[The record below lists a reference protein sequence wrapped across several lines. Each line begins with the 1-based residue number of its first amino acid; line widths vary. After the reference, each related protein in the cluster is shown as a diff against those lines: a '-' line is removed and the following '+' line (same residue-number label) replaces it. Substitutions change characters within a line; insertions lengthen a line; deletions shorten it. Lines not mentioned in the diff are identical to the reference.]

1 MAEDNKKLL
10 TEAEAQQ
17 IAEKFLLAK
26 YYESKIDFSD
36 NQLINKDDAQIYQL
50 QGKITMQSRGSIDH
64 FVMHKTANKHDF
76 KIVIDAYQGR
86 VLSYEF
92 I

>member
-1 MAEDNKKLL
+1 MVEDKRLL

-26 YYESKIDFSD
+26 YFKSRVDFSD
-36 NQLINKDDAQIYQL
+36 SQLIVKDGAQIYQL
-50 QGKITMQSRGSIDH
+50 QGKITMQSRGSLDRFIGP
-64 FVMHKTANKHDF
+64 KTANKYDF
-76 KIVIDAYQGR
+76 KIEIDAQEGQ

-92 I
+92 T

>member
-1 MAEDNKKLL
+1 MVEDKRLL

-26 YYESKIDFSD
+26 YFQSRVDFSD
-36 NQLINKDDAQIYQL
+36 SRLIVKGDAQVYQL
-50 QGKITMQSRGSIDH
+50 QGKITMQSRGSLDR
-64 FVMHKTANKHDF
+64 FVTSKTANKYDF
-76 KIVIDAYQGR
+76 KVEIDAQQGH

-92 I
+92 T